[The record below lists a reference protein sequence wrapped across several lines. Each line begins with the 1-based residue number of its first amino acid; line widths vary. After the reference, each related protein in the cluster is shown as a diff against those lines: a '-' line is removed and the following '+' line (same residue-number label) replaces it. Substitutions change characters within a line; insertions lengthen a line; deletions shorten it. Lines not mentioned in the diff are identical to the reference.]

1 MQFSDKKTFGTFV
14 TTISANI
21 TMIFSTQFTG
31 QIFLKNLILA
41 YNILLS
47 LLSLLDQLLFF
58 LLLKILKERN
68 PWINLRNF
76 FQWTKEKLNSPKKI
90 EKHFFYKQ
98 SNDFFL
104 LFSLNFYAPR
114 QKAVNKSQHVL
125 HFKPWHWLWHCWL
138 CSQNIIY
145 M

>member
-1 MQFSDKKTFGTFV
+1 MVFTTNQVLEIKNMQFSDKKTFGTFV

-76 FQWTKEKLNSPKKI
+76 FQ
-90 EKHFFYKQ
+90 
-98 SNDFFL
+98 
-104 LFSLNFYAPR
+104 
-114 QKAVNKSQHVL
+114 
-125 HFKPWHWLWHCWL
+125 
-138 CSQNIIY
+138 
-145 M
+145 